1 MSSQTLSGGGPI
13 RRRNRTRRIG
23 RLYRRRSRPMSERE
37 AYARRFTFRHL
48 ITGIFWHLIH

>member
-1 MSSQTLSGGGPI
+1 MSSVNLRGGGLI

-23 RLYRRRSRPMSERE
+23 RLYRRRSQPMSARE